1 VDYALILPTL
11 VMTSIMPRNEFLL
24 NILENFFH
32 PVNYTD
38 FQISV
43 EQGLS
48 ELRKLGIEHRLWEG
62 SRKEVDQDFTI
73 ASKLTTKP
81 EICA

>member
-1 VDYALILPTL
+1 
-11 VMTSIMPRNEFLL
+11 MTITMLRDELL
-24 NILENFFH
+24 NILEKFFH

-43 EQGLS
+43 ELGLS

-62 SRKEVDQDFTI
+62 SRKEVDQNGDWT
-73 ASKLTTKP
+73 
-81 EICA
+81 

>member
-1 VDYALILPTL
+1 MLRD
-11 VMTSIMPRNEFLL
+11 ELL
-24 NILENFFH
+24 NILEKFFH

-48 ELRKLGIEHRLWEG
+48 ELRKLGVEHRLWEG
-62 SRKEVDQDFTI
+62 SRKEVDQNGD
-73 ASKLTTKP
+73 
-81 EICA
+81 